1 MSWGLFI
8 HMEENSALISNFF
21 HQPAASQPAANYTK
35 HRAQTSTQRLKHCFR
50 AFLWFPFGF
59 MVTFLWSS
67 LLKVRSMSCPSWEL
81 PWEKSAK
88 HASSRIWSPMLR
100 QSCGASVLKHFE
112 NVSLNRRLLYIAWL
126 HFEHFLGQSVGAI
139 HLKESFS
146 RSFHFENLRSAI
158 KHNILEQKKLTLEGL
173 PAGNW
178 KRVQNRHMFRKQRIL
193 RMKIKTHSFAQFSC
207 SSELNVQGY
216 LQYNK
221 DFA

>member
-1 MSWGLFI
+1 MFSGDGR
-8 HMEENSALISNFF
+8 EGV
-21 HQPAASQPAANYTK
+21 SQPA
-35 HRAQTSTQRLKHCFR
+35 TSQPTILNIGPRPAPKGWNTVFVLFCDNR
-50 AFLWFPFGF
+50 W
-59 MVTFLWSS
+59 VLWS
-67 LLKVRSMSCPSWEL
+67 LFCGALRLRWGRWAVRAESSHGK
-81 PWEKSAK
+81 KSAK

-126 HFEHFLGQSVGAI
+126 HFEHFLGQSVGAT

-158 KHNILEQKKLTLEGL
+158 KHYSFEQKKLTLEGL